1 MLNYIF
7 LTMKCKNLMIL
18 SGMLLFLILSVGM
31 AAANENTTDIVLD
44 NATSDDGYNA
54 EIVVEDVTR
63 EFLSDEEFR
72 IEIYDLDGNPI
83 DDASPVISFDSKH
96 EYEDLS
102 YNEGSGEYY
111 FFNYYY
117 PKVGTH
123 KVQFK
128 LDDGYYKAK
137 PAVMNVKITK
147 APVELKLKKYV
158 TTTKEYAVLKA
169 RAYSNDNIIYDGTVT
184 FKING
189 KTYKA
194 KINQD
199 TGYATKKIRLTKAK
213 TYTYTATFKG
223 NGFKT
228 KTASSKIYI
237 KKAKKH
243 YTLKV
248 RNPKINRN
256 FQVKLPYKQYV
267 KILNA
272 KNKAKLGY
280 ADVDTRIKRPPEWGG
295 GHYYVGL
302 STNDDYFTY
311 HGYDKGDYIFLRAS
325 SYLVVKKINLYTYNV

>member
-7 LTMKCKNLMIL
+7 LTMKCKNLLIL

-54 EIVVEDVTR
+54 EIVVEDVTK

-228 KTASSKIYI
+228 SSASSKVYV
-237 KKAKKH
+237 KKYKKYYTFKAIDYKKH
-243 YTLKV
+243 PATGKLTY
-248 RNPKINRN
+248 N
-256 FQVKLPYKQYV
+256 LPYKYYLKLLKKVNEGKTCHFIFKSKV
-267 KILNA
+267 KVKGFKWFNTQCGFYLE
-272 KNKAKLGY
+272 KKGKLMFNY
-280 ADVDTRIKRPPEWGG
+280 EVI
-295 GHYYVGL
+295 YY
-302 STNDDYFTY
+302 DYPTFASKTY
-311 HGYDKGDYIFLRAS
+311 DLFKSI
-325 SYLVVKKINLYTYNV
+325 